1 MTWMGTGLNIMLAFI
16 PSPAGFS
23 LVILTFAA
31 GAIGAVLTGTN
42 DRRANLWGNG
52 CAILGSL
59 LGLVFSGTV
68 LITGIVPAF
77 AVPTSFPFLSLSV
90 RVDMM
95 AAFFMLLIS
104 LIAFFCSIYALGYAN
119 HFFQKYPLGALGF
132 FYNTFI
138 ASMILVVTAHNA
150 LYFLIVWEIMSLTS
164 YFLVIYER
172 HEEKNIKAGTLYFI
186 MTHVGTAFI
195 LLAFLLLYQASG
207 SFDFAAIREGIASA
221 PLAIR
226 NAIFVFALVGFGA
239 KAGIIPFHI
248 WLPAAHP
255 AAPSHVSALMSGVMI
270 KTGIYMLAR
279 ICWDMLPGEPPL
291 WWGLLIMIIGSISSL
306 LGVLY
311 ALSEHDLKKLLAYHS
326 IENIGIILLGL
337 GSSLVFLSAGMKTFA
352 VLGLIAALYHTMN
365 HATFKAL
372 LFLGAGAV
380 IAGTH
385 TRNIEEYGGLIRVM
399 PQTAFFFL
407 IGSLAISA
415 LPPFNGFF
423 SEWMTFQAL
432 FQGVNTFDLAT
443 KMLFVAAIGA
453 LAFTGGL
460 AAACFVKAF
469 GATFLA
475 RPRSEGGAQAKEPAL
490 PLRIGMAALALLT
503 LILGFVS
510 GWVANGFADLA
521 ASLSAFRQMENLSVV
536 SFDLMSVR
544 TGFASISLPVLFT
557 GIVVMTAAIAAAFVI
572 LTRKRVIRIGDTWD
586 CGADL
591 TSRMEITA
599 TGFSRSIITVF
610 RGVLKPTGQTE
621 IEYHDAKLRYFPKT
635 GIVTMA
641 FQDVY
646 AFYFYQPLQ
655 KITLGVAEQIKKIQ
669 IGNINVYILYIL
681 LTLTGLLL
689 MLVL

>member
-1 MTWMGTGLNIMLAFI
+1 MLAYI
-16 PSPAGFS
+16 LSPAGFL
-23 LVILTFAA
+23 LVISTFVA
-31 GAIGAVLTGTN
+31 GAIGALLADGN

-52 CAILGSL
+52 CAIAGSL

-68 LITGIVPAF
+68 LATGIIPDF
-77 AVPTSFPFLSLSV
+77 AVPTTFPLLSLSI
-90 RVDMM
+90 RVDAMS
-95 AAFFMLLIS
+95 AFFMLLVS
-104 LIAFFCSIYALGYAN
+104 LIALFCSTYALGYVG
-119 HFFQKYPLGALGF
+119 HFYQKYPIGALGF

-138 ASMILVVTAHNA
+138 ASMVLVVTAHTA
-150 LYFLIVWEIMSLTS
+150 LFFLIAWELMSLTS

-172 HEEKNIKAGTLYFI
+172 HEGKNIKAGTLYFI

-195 LLAFLLLYQASG
+195 LLAFLLLYRASG
-207 SFDFAAIREGIASA
+207 SFDFGVITEAAASA
-221 PLAIR
+221 SPALR
-226 NAIFVFALVGFGA
+226 NAVFVCALVGFGA

-279 ICWDMLPGEPPL
+279 ICWDILPGPPPL
-291 WWGLLIMIIGSISSL
+291 WWGLLILLIGAISSL

-337 GSSLVFLSAGMKTFA
+337 GSSLIFLSAGMVTFA
-352 VLGLIAALYHTMN
+352 VLGLVAALYHTLN

-380 IAGTH
+380 IAETH

-443 KMLFVAAIGA
+443 KMMFVAAIGA

-475 RPRSEGGAQAKEPAL
+475 RPRSEAGAQAKESSL
-490 PLRIGMAALALLT
+490 TLRIGMAALALST
-503 LILGFVS
+503 LILGFAS
-510 GWVANGFADLA
+510 GWVSHLFADIA
-521 ASLSAFRQMENLSVV
+521 ASLSAFRQAGAPSVV
-536 SFDLMSVR
+536 SFDLMSVQ
-544 TGFASISLPVLFT
+544 TGFASVSLPVLFT
-557 GIVVMTAAIAAAFVI
+557 GIAALTAAIAAAFAF
-572 LTRKRVIRIGDTWD
+572 LTRKRTMTIVPTWD

-591 TSRMEITA
+591 TPRMEITA

-610 RGVLKPTGQTE
+610 KGVLKPTGQTE

-635 GIVTMA
+635 GLVTMA

-646 AFYFYQPLQ
+646 DAYFYEPLQ

-669 IGNINVYILYIL
+669 VGNINVYILYIL